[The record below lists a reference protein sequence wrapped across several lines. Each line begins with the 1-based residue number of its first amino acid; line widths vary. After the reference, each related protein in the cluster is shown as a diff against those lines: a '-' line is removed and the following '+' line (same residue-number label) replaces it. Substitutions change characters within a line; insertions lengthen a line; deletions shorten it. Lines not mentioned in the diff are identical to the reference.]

1 MHYAVQTADN
11 RHDITETFVETPEQ
25 VHRQMSDAASAG
37 QCHSDINH
45 AEFIVDS
52 WPIQPDILNSPF
64 LRLTSRKLLW
74 LDLQPA
80 DIKSRWRHNWKSA
93 QVGQFSPSVRPH
105 KLATGFWP
113 PSAAVV
119 STSSSSRM
127 RVIYHNWS
135 ATKQRP
141 HPQSV
146 AEISRHSALSG
157 DRMRQ
162 CETLSGSRHKDT
174 DQCL

>member
-25 VHRQMSDAASAG
+25 VHRQMSDAAG

-93 QVGQFSPSVRPH
+93 RSGGHFPPSVRPH
-105 KLATGFWP
+105 NLATGF
-113 PSAAVV
+113 
-119 STSSSSRM
+119 
-127 RVIYHNWS
+127 
-135 ATKQRP
+135 
-141 HPQSV
+141 
-146 AEISRHSALSG
+146 
-157 DRMRQ
+157 
-162 CETLSGSRHKDT
+162 
-174 DQCL
+174 